1 MVDSGIKWWKVVI
14 VMLMG
19 EYHHNIDEKGRLI
32 IPSKFRNDLG
42 EKFIITRGL
51 DKCLFVYSEEE
62 WNKLIAKLKTLP
74 FTNKDARNFTR
85 FFLSGATVNEFD
97 RQGRINISSSLVSYA
112 NLIKECVIIGA
123 NDRLEI
129 WSEEL
134 WDNFIESNEDN
145 LSDIAENLFKGGL
158 YETL

>member
-1 MVDSGIKWWKVVI
+1 MVCSGTKWWKVVKY
-14 VMLMG
+14 MLMG

-32 IPSKFRNDLG
+32 IPSKFRSDLG

-51 DKCLFVYSEEE
+51 DKCLFIYSEEE
-62 WNKLIAKLKTLP
+62 WNKLISKLKELP

-85 FFLSGATVNEFD
+85 FFLSGATANEFD
-97 RQGRINISSSLVSYA
+97 RQGRINISSSLVNYA
-112 NLIKECVIIGA
+112 NLTKECVIIGA

-134 WDNFIESNEDN
+134 WNNFIESNEDN

>member
-62 WNKLIAKLKTLP
+62 WNKLISKLKTLP

-97 RQGRINISSSLVSYA
+97 RQGRINISSSLVNYA
-112 NLIKECVIIGA
+112 NLTKECVIIGA

-134 WDNFIESNEDN
+134 WNNFIESNEDN

>member
-1 MVDSGIKWWKVVI
+1 
-14 VMLMG
+14 MLMG

-42 EKFIITRGL
+42 EKFVITRGL

-85 FFLSGATVNEFD
+85 FFLSGATANEFD

-112 NLIKECVIIGA
+112 NLTKECVIIGA

-134 WDNFIESNEDN
+134 WNNFIESNEDN

>member
-1 MVDSGIKWWKVVI
+1 MS
-14 VMLMG
+14 MLMG

-85 FFLSGATVNEFD
+85 FFLSGATVCEFD

-112 NLIKECVIIGA
+112 NLTKECVIIGA